1 LTRKLCPVA
10 LALVLVA
17 VPLTAQNS
25 GRILLPT
32 SKALGKVPGSP
43 LSTNGYP
50 ASIALSPDGRY
61 AALLHA
67 GYGAQSSHT
76 HQSISVLDLQ
86 TGQLTDFPDER
97 LAEDARQ
104 SYFLGLAFSADG
116 NHLYASLG
124 SISDP
129 LARRSGSVGNAI
141 AVYAFKAGRV
151 TPERTIPIPPQPL
164 AAGKWISKALF
175 KTGKGTAIPYPSGF
189 AVVPG
194 AQPEQLLI
202 ANNLSDNAILLDT
215 ASGKILK
222 SFDLSTNT
230 LVPSAYPYTVVV
242 ARDGRRA
249 WCSLWNTSKVA
260 QLNLAD
266 GTITRWIKLTQENAP
281 TDPGSHP
288 TALLLSPDEK
298 LLYVAL
304 ANADLVAAIST
315 EDGTP
320 RHWFSTLLPR
330 LPEPQFGGTAPV
342 ALAQTADGKRLFAAL
357 ANLDSVAVFDT
368 TLHLV
373 DRPAPESPLGFIPT
387 EWYPSALAFHADELL
402 VATAKGHGTGPNNQ
416 MVMTNYGRRHREHP
430 YIPTLLNGSLARI
443 QYPRAEAELASL
455 TREVEDSNLLHADP
469 GKITFSSGA
478 NPIRHVI
485 YIIKENRTYDQILGD
500 LKVGNGDP
508 RLTMYGESIT
518 PNEHKL
524 ALQFGVLDNF
534 DDSGEV
540 SGDGHVWSTAA
551 ITSDYNE
558 KTWPIG
564 YRGKERTY
572 DFEGT
577 VADEYPI
584 ERGIP
589 DVDSPATG
597 YLWTNA
603 ARHGLSLRDYGEFI
617 ATEFCVTPREEASP
631 KEGTPEPAPTGECPR
646 KTINKG
652 DPLPENVGQPHG
664 SASPYPWPIP
674 MIKRGV
680 PTMPELVNHADLK
693 FAAFQVDYPDQLRAD
708 EFLNEFQG
716 FVAARKTGQGEQLPA
731 LVIMH
736 LPNDHTGGTR
746 AGKPTPSASVA
757 DNDLALGRV
766 VDAVSHSAYW
776 DDTAILV
783 LEDDAQDG
791 ADHVDAHRSIAFVI
805 SKYAPG
811 STQRPAVDST
821 FYTTVSVIR
830 TIENLLNLPPMNLN
844 DGYAPL
850 MAWSFSGP
858 GNQPPFTVDQR
869 NLANGLIYK
878 TNSHRAPGAE
888 ESSHMDFSR
897 PDAINSQLL
906 NAILWR
912 DRKGSAPLPAAL
924 QARPKPAL
932 KDDD

>member
-1 LTRKLCPVA
+1 MTRKFGLV
-10 LALVLVA
+10 ALVLVA
-17 VPLTAQNS
+17 VSLAAQNS
-25 GRILLPT
+25 GRILLPS

-50 ASIALSPDGRY
+50 ATIALSPDGRY

-86 TGQLTDFPDER
+86 TGQLSDFPDER

-116 NHLYASLG
+116 NHLYASMG
-124 SISDP
+124 SITDP
-129 LARRSGSVGNAI
+129 LAKKPGSVGNAI
-141 AVYAFKAGRV
+141 AVYGFSAGKVVPERLIPIHPQKLAPGKWIAKGVFKAG
-151 TPERTIPIPPQPL
+151 
-164 AAGKWISKALF
+164 
-175 KTGKGTAIPYPSGF
+175 KGMAIPYPAGM
-189 AVVPG
+189 AVIPG
-194 AQPEQLLI
+194 SKPERLLV
-202 ANNLSDNAILLDT
+202 ANNLSDNVIVLDT
-215 ASGKILK
+215 ASGEVRQ
-222 SFDLSTNT
+222 SFDLSSST

-242 ARDGRRA
+242 SRDGRRA
-249 WCSLWNTSKVA
+249 WCSLWNASKVA
-260 QLNLAD
+260 ELNLAD
-266 GTITRWIKLTQENAP
+266 GTITRWISLTVQQSP
-281 TDPGSHP
+281 TDPSSHP
-288 TALLLSPDEK
+288 TALLLSPDERI
-298 LLYVAL
+298 LYVAF
-304 ANADLVAAIST
+304 ANADLVAAFST
-315 EDGTP
+315 ENNNL
-320 RHWFSTLLPR
+320 RHRFWTLLPP
-330 LPEPQFGGTAPV
+330 LPAAEYRGTTPL
-342 ALAQTADGKRLFAAL
+342 ALAQTSDGKRLFVAL
-357 ANLDSVAVFDT
+357 ANLDAVAVFDT
-368 TLHLV
+368 TTTPVGAL
-373 DRPAPESPLGFIPT
+373 PAPESPLGFIPT
-387 EWYPSALAFHADELL
+387 EWYPSALAFHGDELL
-402 VATAKGHGTGPNNQ
+402 VATAKGRGTGPNNQ

-430 YIPTLLNGSLARI
+430 YIPTLLNGSLARV
-443 QYPRAEAELASL
+443 QYPQAESELASL

-469 GKITFSSGA
+469 GKFTFASGA
-478 NPIRHVI
+478 NPIKHVI

-508 RLTMYGESIT
+508 SLTMYGASIT

-572 DFEGT
+572 DFEGS

-584 ERGIP
+584 ERNIP

-617 ATEFCVTPREEASP
+617 ATEFCVTPHEDASP
-631 KEGTPEPAPTGECPR
+631 KEGTPEPAATGCPR
-646 KTINKG
+646 KTITKG

-664 SASPYPWPIP
+664 SASPYPWAIP
-674 MIKRGV
+674 MIKRGI

-716 FVAARKTGQGEQLPA
+716 FVAARQTGQGEQLPA

-746 AGKPTPSASVA
+746 SGKPTPSASVA
-757 DNDLALGRV
+757 DNDLALGRI
-766 VDAVSHSAYW
+766 VDAVSHSPYW
-776 DDTAILV
+776 NDTAIFV

-805 SKYAPG
+805 SKYAP
-811 STQRPAVDST
+811 SSMQHPVVDST

-850 MAWSFSGP
+850 MAWSFSGS

-878 TNSHRAPGAE
+878 TNPRTAPGAE
-888 ESSHMDFSR
+888 ESSRMDFSR

-912 DRKGSAPLPAAL
+912 DRKGTTPLPAAL
-924 QARPKPAL
+924 RTQTKHAT
-932 KDDD
+932 KDDN